1 MGFYATSYN
10 YDGGYSGCAAH
21 VIGHRTIEID
31 NIEINNDNLIGEIEN
46 DGKNTL
52 GSVSAVGLYSGTDM
66 GTDSGMAANDLRYS
80 FSSLTSD
87 SGENEA
93 TVSDGRQL
101 VVVSVRGSVTFFDWI
116 MDFLT
121 QFHVKV
127 FDFETG
133 RDMMMKPK
141 LPRLN
146 LKVWDF
152 MQPHIIMMVDIRVVL
167 LM

>member
-1 MGFYATSYN
+1 MLNDVYG
-10 YDGGYSGCAAH
+10 YDIGYSG
-21 VIGHRTIEID
+21 IGDAVVYTVTDGTGGSEPHSSPGA
-31 NIEINNDNLIGEIEN
+31 LAGEPSDFQIST
-46 DGKNTL
+46 DGT
-52 GSVSAVGLYSGTDM
+52 GDV
-66 GTDSGMAANDLRYS
+66 RP
-80 FSSLTSD
+80 
-87 SGENEA
+87 
-93 TVSDGRQL
+93 L
-101 VVVSVRGSVTFFDWI
+101 VVVSVRGSVSIHDWI

-152 MQPHIIMMVDIRVVL
+152 MQPHIIMMVDIRVMP